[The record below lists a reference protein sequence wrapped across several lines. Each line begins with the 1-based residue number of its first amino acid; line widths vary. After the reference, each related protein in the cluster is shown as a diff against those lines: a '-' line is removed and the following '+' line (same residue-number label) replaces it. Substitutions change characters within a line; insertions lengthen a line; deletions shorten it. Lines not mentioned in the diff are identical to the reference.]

1 MKYEVDEKGFY
12 GDFGGAF
19 IPELLHHNCEEL
31 AEALDQY
38 AETDEF
44 KNEFNL
50 LLKDYVGR
58 PSPLYFAP
66 NLSKKY
72 NTNILLKR
80 EDLNHTGAH
89 KINNAIGQALL
100 AKRMGKTKI
109 IAETGAGQHGVAT
122 ATVCAL

>member
-12 GDFGGAF
+12 GEFGGAF

-31 AEALDQY
+31 SEALTKYVD
-38 AETDEF
+38 TDEF

-72 NTNILLKR
+72 NTNI
-80 EDLNHTGAH
+80 T
-89 KINNAIGQALL
+89 IWS
-100 AKRMGKTKI
+100 
-109 IAETGAGQHGVAT
+109 
-122 ATVCAL
+122 